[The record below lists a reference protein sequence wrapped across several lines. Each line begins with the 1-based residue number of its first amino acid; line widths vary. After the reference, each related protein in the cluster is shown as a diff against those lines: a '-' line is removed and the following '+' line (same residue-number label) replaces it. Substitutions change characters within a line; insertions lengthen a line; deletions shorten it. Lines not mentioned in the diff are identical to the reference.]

1 MKIRI
6 VALLV
11 ALAMSG
17 TSVQAHVSETE
28 WEQFKAEFAAMA
40 RRVSALEAEN
50 ETLKAAA
57 GGSVP
62 VEDLNE
68 EIAVVSE
75 ENRRSAWAE
84 RISWKGDFRYR
95 VERIDEEGVNER
107 DRNRIRARAALV
119 ARTSDSTEVGL
130 GLASGGDSPV
140 SANQTLGGNG
150 TSKDLRLDLAYLKWT
165 GLNNTQFTVGKFS
178 NPFYRVQGS
187 GLIWDSDF
195 RPEGVGFVWE
205 RGPLF
210 GVASYNFLDSDSRTG
225 DDAIWG
231 LQLGARVSPSPAVH
245 VETAIK
251 YLDIPAK
258 GRRAFDPE
266 NPDFFGNSSVVV
278 DGRRVYAVNYN
289 LFNAS
294 LNLDFALRGFP
305 VSLFADFVTN
315 EDAPELDTGYLA
327 GLAVGPVKPAG
338 KWRLRYQYQD
348 LEADATFGL
357 ISDSN
362 FAGGDTDGTGHKFI
376 ARYDIDSRWYVAAT
390 YFDNQRGVDLGD
402 DTDYKRF
409 IFDTGIK
416 Y

>member
-6 VALLV
+6 AVLLV
-11 ALAMSG
+11 ALGVSG
-17 TSVQAHVSETE
+17 TSVQAHVSEAE
-28 WEQFKAEFAAMA
+28 WAQFKAEFAAMA

-50 ETLKAAA
+50 EALQAAA
-57 GGSVP
+57 ARSVP

-68 EIAVVSE
+68 EIAVVSG

-95 VERIDEEGVNER
+95 VERIDEEGINQR
-107 DRNRIRARAALV
+107 DRNRIRARAALT
-119 ARTSDSTEVGL
+119 ARTSDTTEVGL

-140 SANQTLGGNG
+140 STNQTLGGNG
-150 TSKDLRLDLAYLKWT
+150 STKDLRLDLAYLKWT
-165 GLNNTQFTVGKFS
+165 GLQNTHLTAGKFS
-178 NPFYRVQGS
+178 NPFYRAQGS

-195 RPEGVGFVWE
+195 RPEGIALVWE
-205 RGPLF
+205 RGPVF
-210 GVASYNFLDSDSRTG
+210 VNASYNFLESDSRAG

-231 LQLGARVSPSPAVH
+231 VQLGARVSPDPAVRL
-245 VETAIK
+245 VAAIK
-251 YLDIPAK
+251 YLDIPAR
-258 GRRAFDPE
+258 GRAALDPGE
-266 NPDFFGNSSVVV
+266 PDFFGNSSVVV
-278 DGRRVYAVNYN
+278 DGRRVYAVDYN

-294 LNLDFALRGFP
+294 LNLDFALREFP

-315 EDAPELDTGYLA
+315 EDAQELDTGFLA
-327 GLAVGPVKPAG
+327 GLVFGPLQPAG

-362 FAGGDTDGTGHKFI
+362 FAGGDTDGTGHKFV

-390 YFDNQRGVDLGD
+390 YFDNKRGVDLGD
-402 DTDYKRF
+402 NTDYKRF
-409 IFDTGIK
+409 VFDTGIK